1 MKGKIWIYILR
12 GVLIFCAMIGV
23 GIFMVCR
30 TTTMIN
36 PWIVATVCAVLSV
49 PISWLFSQRFRG
61 IINFRNL
68 PLRVATWVIL
78 TAPILAGTFYC
89 INSAGAAADKATIVP
104 AVVERKYYTTHQRT
118 RRVRKVRYIPTGETY
133 RTYYADIRLDNG
145 HLVTVSI
152 TTGKVHKVR
161 VGQHLDMKVSR
172 GTFGIPVVLTR
183 GLFQ

>member
-1 MKGKIWIYILR
+1 MKGKVWIYLLR
-12 GVLIFCAMIGV
+12 GVLIFFAMIGA

-30 TTTMIN
+30 TTTMVN

-49 PISWLFSQRFRG
+49 PVAWLFSQKFRR
-61 IINFRNL
+61 IINFPNL

-78 TAPILAGTFYC
+78 TAPILTGTFYS
-89 INSAGAAADKATIVP
+89 INSAGADADKATTVP

-118 RRVRKVRYIPTGETY
+118 RRVRKGRYIPTGETY

-145 HLVTVSI
+145 HLVTTSI

-172 GTFGIPVVLTR
+172 GTFGIPVVRTR
-183 GLFQ
+183 NLFK